1 LWSILLPVIANRPLL
16 GYGYAAFWAG
26 LKPEVLSVWI
36 LAGRLVP
43 VADNG
48 YIDLCLSLGAL
59 GVCLFLYAFVQTF
72 RRAIEYIR
80 LEPGFI
86 GIWPVTFMCILA
98 MDNISESAL
107 LTKSTFPFL
116 VFAILTTSLAMNHK
130 RFVTSEQA
138 AANHRFMW
146 EAAPPLT
153 SR

>member
-1 LWSILLPVIANRPLL
+1 
-16 GYGYAAFWAG
+16 
-26 LKPEVLSVWI
+26 
-36 LAGRLVP
+36 
-43 VADNG
+43 
-48 YIDLCLSLGAL
+48 
-59 GVCLFLYAFVQTF
+59 
-72 RRAIEYIR
+72 
-80 LEPGFI
+80 
-86 GIWPVTFMCILA
+86 MCILA